1 MSKFQ
6 NLKQESY
13 SLSSSTSPPVA
24 PTGNSETL
32 IKPAALTLGPPRSS
46 PHLAEQILF
55 LSRNYKELKVEFDQ
69 HARSIW
75 CYLRPNR
82 SICFTPS
89 MIRELATLHR
99 AIQGLIAAQPPEEDA
114 LIHYYIQRSSVPGI
128 YSSGGDLGFLIDRVT
143 HGDREAIRHY
153 AHGCIDAVFQI
164 ATGFNSNIVSVCLL
178 EGDAL
183 GGGLEGAICCNYIIA
198 ERDVRLGLPEI
209 LFNSFPG
216 MGAYSMLSRRIGVAK
231 TERMILD
238 GKLYTAEE
246 MYEIGV
252 VDLVVD
258 KGAGEQELRNYIGDR
273 RKHNARCG
281 IYRARQRINPLTLEE
296 LRDVTDLWV
305 EAVINL
311 PPADLRRMNLLKRAQ
326 DRRLQRNSMV
336 R

>member
-6 NLKQESY
+6 NLEQASY
-13 SLSSSTSPPVA
+13 FLSSPTSPPVA
-24 PTGNSETL
+24 PTDHSETVK
-32 IKPAALTLGPPRSS
+32 KPAALTLGPLRSS

-69 HARSIW
+69 NARAIW

-89 MIRELATLHR
+89 MIRELVTLHR
-99 AIQGLIAAQPPEEDA
+99 AIQGLIAAQPPGEA
-114 LIHYYIQRSSVPGI
+114 LIQYYIQRSSVPGI
-128 YSSGGDLGFLIDRVT
+128 YSSGGDLEFLNDRII

-164 ATGFNSNIVSVCLL
+164 ATGFNSDIVSVCLL

-198 ERDVRLGLPEI
+198 ERDVQLGLPEI
-209 LFNSFPG
+209 LFNCFPG

-258 KGAGEQELRNYIGDR
+258 KGAGEQELRNYIGDQ
-273 RKHNARCG
+273 RKHKARCG

-305 EAVINL
+305 ETVINL
-311 PPADLRRMNLLKRAQ
+311 PPADLRRMYHLKRAQ
-326 DRRLQRNSMV
+326 ARRLQRNSLL